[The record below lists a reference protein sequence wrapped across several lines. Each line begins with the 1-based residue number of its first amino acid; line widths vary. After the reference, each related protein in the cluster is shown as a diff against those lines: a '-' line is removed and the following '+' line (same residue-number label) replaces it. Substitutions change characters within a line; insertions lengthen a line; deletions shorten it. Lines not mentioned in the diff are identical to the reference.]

1 MVAVSFDSVEI
12 IVIYSSFFALNR
24 IVYDVDQYE
33 QLKRESSMSRA
44 ETRIERERRRLR
56 RQAKRQ
62 AKAKATAVQQQRQ
75 RQRQQQEQQQQQQQY
90 KAHEQQQQQHQQQR
104 VMIVTTTGSC
114 SYFSSTA
121 ETVSN
126 SSPMLFDRMAFPPPP
141 FQALI
146 RPARSA

>member
-12 IVIYSSFFALNR
+12 IVIDSSFFALNR

-56 RQAKRQ
+56 RRAKRQ
-62 AKAKATAVQQQRQ
+62 AKATAIQQQRQ